1 MAWRAAGRDPG
12 SFGVARARN
21 QNSTQ
26 ESESGMTSAWR
37 VLIADNEAL
46 MRVELSAML
55 AEDGFDV
62 VGCADDSAQALALA
76 AELRPDLVIMD
87 AVAPSKA
94 GVDAASDI
102 VGQELAPVVV
112 LVHACQPELTEPDQ
126 DNTLVAFLPRQFVK
140 AELLPAMQVAA
151 ARFAEAQTLK
161 AQVADDAERER
172 ARRIVRRAKE
182 LMIAS
187 QGMTE
192 ADAAD
197 WLRRAAARRRAALHD
212 IAGMVVDGL
221 TARV

>member
-1 MAWRAAGRDPG
+1 
-12 SFGVARARN
+12 
-21 QNSTQ
+21 
-26 ESESGMTSAWR
+26 MTSAWR

-87 AVAPSKA
+87 AVAPSQA

-112 LVHACQPELTEPDQ
+112 LVHACQPELTGPDQ

-151 ARFAEAQTLK
+151 ARFTEAQTLK
-161 AQVADDAERER
+161 AQVADDAEREC

>member
-1 MAWRAAGRDPG
+1 
-12 SFGVARARN
+12 
-21 QNSTQ
+21 
-26 ESESGMTSAWR
+26 MTSAWR

-87 AVAPSKA
+87 AVAPSQA

-112 LVHACQPELTEPDQ
+112 LVHACQPELTRPDQ

-151 ARFAEAQTLK
+151 ARFTEAQTLK
-161 AQVADDAERER
+161 AQVADDAEREC